1 MQKLFIMLVV
11 WVVMLSAEGGVLSV
25 NWPEKNRVQQKIEQ
39 EIPLV
44 LRKKI
49 NEVTLPVLLPKSYLV
64 NQKMSIVTEKNY
76 YAITIFFKGANL
88 MVSGD
93 RSYQLEMKE
102 IDKKSQKMLK
112 RTKQAFIHAEGMMVT
127 DFNRY
132 GVSYSMQLECDRFEE
147 DKRCVND
154 AFLRKLYRELVMV
167 GGKR

>member
-1 MQKLFIMLVV
+1 MQKLFIGLVV
-11 WVVMLSAEGGVLSV
+11 WVVMLSAEGGILSV
-25 NWPEKNRVQQKIEQ
+25 KWPKKNSVQQKIEQ
-39 EIPLV
+39 ETPSA

-49 NEVTLPVLLPKSYLV
+49 EEVTLPVLLPKSYLR
-64 NQKMSIVTEKNY
+64 NQKMSIVAEKNY

-93 RSYQLEMKE
+93 RSYQLEMRD
-102 IDKKSQKMLK
+102 IDVKSQKMLK
-112 RTKQAFIHAEGMMVT
+112 RVKQEFIRSEGMIVT
-127 DFNRY
+127 DFSRY

-154 AFLRKLYRELVMV
+154 NFLRKLYRELVIV